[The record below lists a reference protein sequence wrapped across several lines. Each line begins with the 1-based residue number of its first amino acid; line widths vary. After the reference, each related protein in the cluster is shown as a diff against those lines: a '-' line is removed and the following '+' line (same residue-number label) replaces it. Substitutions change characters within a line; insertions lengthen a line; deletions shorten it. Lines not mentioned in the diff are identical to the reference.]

1 MNNTQFLQAFNNH
14 FQEFL
19 DDIVRVFPNDMTVSA
34 AVIGL
39 TKLRKINPRLIII
52 KFKSAVS
59 EKYGEQIL
67 AGDLQYFLEKDY
79 NTDLSDSSQSDAI
92 LDKINKLK
100 IPLANMEKADK
111 DSVTK
116 YLQNLCKL
124 SNLYTI

>member
-1 MNNTQFLQAFNNH
+1 MNNSQILQAFNNQ

-19 DDIVRVFPNDMTVSA
+19 DDIVRVFPDDMTVA
-34 AVIGL
+34 AVVIGL
-39 TKLRKINPRLIII
+39 TKMRKINPRLIII

-79 NTDLSDSSQSDAI
+79 NTDISTSSQSDAM
-92 LDKINKLK
+92 LDKIDKLK
-100 IPLANMEKADK
+100 IPLANMEKIDK
-111 DSVTK
+111 ESVTK